1 MYYNSKTILFLD
13 GKFLKVKDAFIDPF
27 NQTLHYGYGVF
38 EGLRSYD
45 SVHGVKIFKVT
56 EHFERMKKSCEML
69 GIRLAY
75 SVEELVQ
82 MSYRVLEKNNLSN
95 AYIRPL
101 VFGNP
106 NMSLTMPQKAS
117 VMITAWEWGRYFG
130 DRSVKVGISAYE
142 RANPNS
148 NKVEAKV
155 CGNFV
160 NSILATTEA
169 KSRGFD
175 EGLLLDMNGFV
186 ASGPAA
192 NFFYEKD
199 GTLYTAPLGNILPGI
214 TRKTVFEICYELDI
228 PVKEKLFLPEELKEA
243 DGAFFCGTAAE
254 ITPIESVEGNSF
266 GKIWSETVSFQVQ
279 EAYRNLVLDKSYSY
293 VIV

>member
-1 MYYNSKTILFLD
+1 MYYDSKTVLFLD
-13 GKFLKVKDAFIDPF
+13 GKFVTAKDAFIDPF
-27 NQTLHYGYGVF
+27 SQTLHYGYGVF
-38 EGLRSYD
+38 EGLRAYD
-45 SVHGVKIFKVT
+45 SVHGVKIFKVRD
-56 EHFERMKKSCEML
+56 HFERMKRSCDLL
-69 GIRLAY
+69 GIPLNY
-75 SVEELVQ
+75 SVDELAQ
-82 MSYRVLEKNNLSN
+82 FSYKVLEKNNLSS

-106 NMSLTMPQKAS
+106 NMLLTTPQRAS
-117 VMITAWEWGRYFG
+117 VMIVAWEWDRYFG
-130 DRSVKVGISAYE
+130 DKSVKVGISAFE

-148 NKVEAKV
+148 HKVEAKV

-169 KSRGFD
+169 KERGFD
-175 EGLLLDMNGFV
+175 EGLLLDMDGFV
-186 ASGPAA
+186 ACGPAA

-199 GTLYTAPLGNILPGI
+199 GTLYTPPLGNILPGI
-214 TRKTVFEICYELDI
+214 TRKVVFEICFELDI
-228 PVKEKLFLPEELKEA
+228 PVREKLFSPDELKEA

-254 ITPIESVEGNSF
+254 ITPIESIEGESF
-266 GKIWSETVSFQVQ
+266 RRHWKKTLSYQIQ

>member
-1 MYYNSKTILFLD
+1 MYYNNKTVLFLD
-13 GKFLKVKDAFIDPF
+13 GKFVKAKDAFIDPF
-27 NQTLHYGYGVF
+27 SQTLHYGYGVF

-45 SVHGVKIFKVT
+45 SVHGVKIFRVRD
-56 EHFERMKKSCEML
+56 HFERMKRSCELL
-69 GIRLAY
+69 GIPLSY
-75 SVEELVQ
+75 SVDELAQ
-82 MSYRVLEKNNLSN
+82 FSYKVLEKNNLSS

-101 VFGNP
+101 VLGNP
-106 NMSLTMPQKAS
+106 NMSLTTPQKAS
-117 VMITAWEWGRYFG
+117 VMIAAWEWDRYFG

-142 RANPNS
+142 RSNPNS
-148 NKVEAKV
+148 GKAEAKV

-169 KSRGFD
+169 KERGFD

-186 ASGPAA
+186 ACGPAA

-228 PVKEKLFLPEELKEA
+228 PVKEKLFLPEELKEV

-254 ITPIESVEGNSF
+254 ITPIESIEGNSF
-266 GKIWSETVSFQVQ
+266 RRPWKKTLSYQVQ
-279 EAYRNLVLDKSYSY
+279 EAYWNLVLDKSYSY

>member
-1 MYYNSKTILFLD
+1 MYYNSKTVLFLD
-13 GKFLKVKDAFIDPF
+13 GKFVKAKDAFIDPF
-27 NQTLHYGYGVF
+27 SQTLHYGYGVF
-38 EGLRSYD
+38 EGLRSYE
-45 SVHGVKIFKVT
+45 SVHGVKIFRVR
-56 EHFERMKKSCEML
+56 EHFERMKRSCDLL
-69 GIRLAY
+69 GITLNY
-75 SVEELVQ
+75 SVDELAQ
-82 MSYRVLEKNNLSN
+82 ISYKVLEKNSLTS
-95 AYIRPL
+95 AYIRPIVL
-101 VFGNP
+101 GGQ
-106 NMSLTMPQKAS
+106 NMSLTVPQNSS
-117 VMITAWEWGRYFG
+117 VMIVAWEWDRYFG
-130 DRSVKVGISAYE
+130 DKSVKVGISAYE
-142 RANPNS
+142 RSNPNS
-148 NKVEAKV
+148 HEVEAKV

-169 KSRGFD
+169 KQRGFD

-192 NFFYEKD
+192 NFFFEKE

-228 PVKEKLFLPEELKEA
+228 PVKEKLFTPQELNDA

-254 ITPIESVEGNSF
+254 ITPIESVEGNAFKKPWNKTLSY
-266 GKIWSETVSFQVQ
+266 QVQ

>member
-1 MYYNSKTILFLD
+1 MYYNSKTVLFLD
-13 GKFLKVKDAFIDPF
+13 GKFVKAKDAFIDPF
-27 NQTLHYGYGVF
+27 SQTLHYGYGVF
-38 EGLRSYD
+38 EGLRSYE
-45 SVHGVKIFKVT
+45 SVHGVKIFRVR
-56 EHFERMKKSCEML
+56 EHFERMKKSCELL
-69 GIRLAY
+69 GIPLNY
-75 SVEELVQ
+75 SVDELAQ
-82 MSYRVLEKNNLSN
+82 ISYKVLEKNGLTS
-95 AYIRPL
+95 AYIRPIA
-101 VFGNP
+101 FGGQ
-106 NMSLTMPQKAS
+106 NMSLTTPQSAS
-117 VMITAWEWGRYFG
+117 VMIVAWEWDRYFG
-130 DRSVKVGISAYE
+130 DKSVKVGISAYE
-142 RANPNS
+142 KSNPNS
-148 NKVEAKV
+148 HEVEAKV

-169 KSRGFD
+169 KQRGYD

-199 GTLYTAPLGNILPGI
+199 GTLYTAPLGSILPGI

-228 PVKEKLFLPEELKEA
+228 PVREKLFLPQELNEA

-254 ITPIESVEGNSF
+254 MTPIESVDGNAF
-266 GKIWSETVSFQVQ
+266 RKPWSKTLSYQVQ

>member
-1 MYYNSKTILFLD
+1 MYYNSKTVLFLD
-13 GKFLKVKDAFIDPF
+13 GKFVKAKDAFIDPF
-27 NQTLHYGYGVF
+27 SQTLHYGYGVF
-38 EGLRSYD
+38 EGLRAYD
-45 SVHGVKIFKVT
+45 SVHGVKIFKVRD
-56 EHFERMKKSCEML
+56 HFERMKRSCDLL
-69 GIRLAY
+69 GIPLNY
-75 SVEELVQ
+75 SVDELAQ
-82 MSYRVLEKNNLSN
+82 FSYKVLEKNNLSS

-106 NMSLTMPQKAS
+106 NMSLTTPQKAS
-117 VMITAWEWGRYFG
+117 VMIVAWEWDRYFG
-130 DRSVKVGISAYE
+130 DKSVKVGISAFE

-148 NKVEAKV
+148 HKVEAKV

-169 KSRGFD
+169 KERGFD
-175 EGLLLDMNGFV
+175 EGLLLDMDGFV
-186 ASGPAA
+186 ACGPAA

-199 GTLYTAPLGNILPGI
+199 GALYTPPLGSILPGI
-214 TRKTVFEICYELDI
+214 TRKVVLDICFELDI
-228 PVKEKLFLPEELKEA
+228 PVKEKLFLPDELKEA

-254 ITPIESVEGNSF
+254 ITPIESVEGNPFRRAWKKTLSY
-266 GKIWSETVSFQVQ
+266 QVQ

>member
-13 GKFLKVKDAFIDPF
+13 GKFVKAKDAFIDPF
-27 NQTLHYGYGVF
+27 SQTLHYGYGVF
-38 EGLRSYD
+38 EGLRSYE
-45 SVHGVKIFKVT
+45 SVHGVKIFRVR
-56 EHFERMKKSCEML
+56 EHFERMKRSCELL
-69 GIRLAY
+69 GIPLNLSVDELA
-75 SVEELVQ
+75 Q
-82 MSYRVLEKNNLSN
+82 FSYKLLEKNNLTS
-95 AYIRPL
+95 AYIRPIVL
-101 VFGNP
+101 GGQ
-106 NMSLTMPQKAS
+106 NMSLTLPQNAS
-117 VMITAWEWGRYFG
+117 VMIVAWEWDRYFG
-130 DRSVKVGISAYE
+130 DKSVKVGISAYE
-142 RANPNS
+142 KSSPNS
-148 NKVEAKV
+148 HEVEAKV

-169 KSRGFD
+169 RQRGFD
-175 EGLLLDMNGFV
+175 EGLLLDLNGFV

-192 NFFYEKD
+192 NFFFEKD

-228 PVKEKLFLPEELKEA
+228 PVKEKLFLPNELNEA

-254 ITPIESVEGNSF
+254 ITPIESVEGNAF
-266 GKIWSETVSFQVQ
+266 RKQWRKTLSFQVQ

>member
-13 GKFLKVKDAFIDPF
+13 GKFVKAKDAFIDPF
-27 NQTLHYGYGVF
+27 SQTLHYGYGVF
-38 EGLRSYD
+38 EGLRSYE
-45 SVHGVKIFKVT
+45 SVHGVKIFKVRD
-56 EHFERMKKSCEML
+56 HFERMKRSCELL
-69 GIRLAY
+69 GIPLNY
-75 SVEELVQ
+75 TVEELAQ
-82 MSYRVLEKNNLSN
+82 ISYKVLEKNNLTS

-101 VFGNP
+101 VFGSP
-106 NMSLTMPQKAS
+106 NMSLTTPQNAS
-117 VMITAWEWGRYFG
+117 VMIVAWEWHRYFG
-130 DRSVKVGISAYE
+130 DKSVKVGISAYE
-142 RANPNS
+142 KSNPNS
-148 NKVEAKV
+148 HEVEAKV
-155 CGNFV
+155 CGHFV

-169 KSRGFD
+169 KQRGFD

-228 PVKEKLFLPEELKEA
+228 PVKEKFFFPEELNEA

-254 ITPIESVEGNSF
+254 ITPIESIEGNPFRKSW
-266 GKIWSETVSFQVQ
+266 KKTLSYQVQ

>member
-1 MYYNSKTILFLD
+1 
-13 GKFLKVKDAFIDPF
+13 
-27 NQTLHYGYGVF
+27 
-38 EGLRSYD
+38 
-45 SVHGVKIFKVT
+45 
-56 EHFERMKKSCEML
+56 MKESCKML
-69 GIRLAY
+69 GIHLGY
-75 SVEELVQ
+75 SVEELAQV
-82 MSYRVLEKNNLSN
+82 SYRLLEKNELSN

-106 NMSLTMPQKAS
+106 NMSLTTPKKAS
-117 VMITAWEWGRYFG
+117 MMIAAWEWGRYFG
-130 DRSVKVGISAYE
+130 DRSVRVGISTYE
-142 RANPNS
+142 KANPNS
-148 NKVEAKV
+148 QKVEAKV

-169 KSRGFD
+169 KERGFD
-175 EGLLLDMNGFV
+175 ESLLLDQDGFV

-228 PVKEKLFLPEELKEA
+228 PVREQLFLPEELKEA

-254 ITPIESVEGNSF
+254 ITPIESIEGNSF
-266 GKIWSETVSFQVQ
+266 RRPWNKTLSFQVQ